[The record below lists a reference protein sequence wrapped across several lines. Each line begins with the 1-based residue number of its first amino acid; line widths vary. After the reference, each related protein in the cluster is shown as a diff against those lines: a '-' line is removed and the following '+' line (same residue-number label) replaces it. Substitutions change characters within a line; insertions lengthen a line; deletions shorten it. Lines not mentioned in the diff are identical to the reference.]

1 MANEVKPLAQACYF
15 RVGRVGEQPVV
26 ADFGISRHDKVV
38 AVRLTHRYELEE
50 LEGCPKRPLQAAG
63 ATLPVSNP
71 PGSVVYLLKAEADAL
86 VGGGWANYF

>member
-1 MANEVKPLAQACYF
+1 MNL
-15 RVGRVGEQPVV
+15 RVGRVGEQQVF
-26 ADFGISRHDKVV
+26 ADFSVPRADKVV

-50 LEGCPKRPLQAAG
+50 PEGCPKRPLQAAG

-86 VGGGWANYF
+86 VAAGWATFF